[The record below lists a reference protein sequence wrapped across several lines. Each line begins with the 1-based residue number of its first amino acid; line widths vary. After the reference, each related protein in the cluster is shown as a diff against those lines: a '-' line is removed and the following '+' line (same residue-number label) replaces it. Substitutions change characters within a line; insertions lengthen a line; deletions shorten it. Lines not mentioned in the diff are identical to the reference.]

1 MGDGMPGVWSLKA
14 VLPDFVDMNFFWSQ
28 NGRERRSVYRK
39 FTESSR
45 LRSVVVQ
52 SLEALWLL
60 TSWDFEGRIRFE
72 VRDPFHPHANKVLM
86 VQRTFL

>member
-1 MGDGMPGVWSLKA
+1 MPGVWSLKA

-52 SLEALWLL
+52 GLEALWLL
-60 TSWDFEGRIRFE
+60 TSWDFEGRIVCKKGLLCKPVDKPAE
-72 VRDPFHPHANKVLM
+72 GGGCE
-86 VQRTFL
+86 